1 MGGHRHST
9 LHKLSAH
16 QSSLVSDKFGSLFF
30 FSLLRTHRNTEMD
43 RQETAFFHLNFFFLA
58 LQDNIDRGGP
68 VIMFHYG
75 HLKTKIKVASCH
87 QREIWWN
94 HRPSHSGFYP
104 PLAAWHTNP
113 PLFSRLPFLLSR
125 LAPIATGTLKR
136 VRLLINE
143 SLKSFSLWEI
153 KSKETSQWKEE
164 GEKKKS
170 GNAIIEI
177 EERRETKDEKE
188 R

>member
-16 QSSLVSDKFGSLFF
+16 QSSLVSDKFGSFFCSLFF
-30 FSLLRTHRNTEMD
+30 AHIGTRRWTDKKLP
-43 RQETAFFHLNFFFLA
+43 FFTKFFLSCSSR
-58 LQDNIDRGGP
+58 QYRQGGP